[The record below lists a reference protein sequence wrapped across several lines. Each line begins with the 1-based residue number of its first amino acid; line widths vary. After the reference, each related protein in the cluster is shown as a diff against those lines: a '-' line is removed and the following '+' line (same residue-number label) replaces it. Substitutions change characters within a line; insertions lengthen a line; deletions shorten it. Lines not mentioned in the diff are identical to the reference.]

1 MVFGSPPV
9 TPLLIVTGRLQ
20 YTDVYQS
27 TLQRDSRAQPGTEVG
42 SPSMDTVLATLACSE
57 HPGDSPVS
65 WRQTKFGFEVT
76 ARGKEG
82 EL

>member
-27 TLQRDSRAQPGTEVG
+27 ALQRDSRARLGTEVG
-42 SPSMDTVLATLACSE
+42 SPLMDNVLATLACSV
-57 HPGDSPVS
+57 HPGDSPVN
-65 WRQTKFGFEVT
+65 WRQTKLGVEVT
-76 ARGKEG
+76 AHGKEG